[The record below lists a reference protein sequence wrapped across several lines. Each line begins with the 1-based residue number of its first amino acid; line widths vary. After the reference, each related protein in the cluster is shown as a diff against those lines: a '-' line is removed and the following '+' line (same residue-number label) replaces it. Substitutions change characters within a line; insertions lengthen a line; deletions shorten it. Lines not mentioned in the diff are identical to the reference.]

1 MTPLKAG
8 DIAPKFSL
16 PDQDGEEVNLTDFQ
30 GQRVLVYFYPKAMTP
45 GCTVQAC
52 GLRDNMDDLK
62 KAGVEVLGISTDKP
76 EKLSRFAEKELLNF
90 TLLSDE
96 NHQVCEQFGV
106 WGEKSFMGKTYD
118 GIHRI
123 SFLIDAD
130 GKIEHVFDDFK
141 NQQSPRRGAEL
152 AERKRLMQ
160 SKTPGEEALAR
171 RLFYSHCLSR
181 RPPNHPARHAPL
193 L

>member
-1 MTPLKAG
+1 MNPLKAG

-16 PDQDGEEVNLTDFQ
+16 PDQDGEQVNLTDFQ

-52 GLRDNMDDLK
+52 GLRDNMDELK
-62 KAGVEVLGISTDKP
+62 KAGVDVMGISTDKP
-76 EKLSRFAEKELLNF
+76 EK
-90 TLLSDE
+90 
-96 NHQVCEQFGV
+96 FGV

-141 NQQSPRRGAEL
+141 TS
-152 AERKRLMQ
+152 
-160 SKTPGEEALAR
+160 
-171 RLFYSHCLSR
+171 
-181 RPPNHPARHAPL
+181 NHHDVVLNWLKEHA
-193 L
+193 